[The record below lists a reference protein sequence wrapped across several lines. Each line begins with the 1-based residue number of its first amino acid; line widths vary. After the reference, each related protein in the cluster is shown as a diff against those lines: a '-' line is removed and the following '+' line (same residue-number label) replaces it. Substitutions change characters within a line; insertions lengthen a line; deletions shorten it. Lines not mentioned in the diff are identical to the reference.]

1 MKKLLWLILAP
12 ISVMA
17 SECVLQDRTVSRSTV
32 TIAERSKIT
41 PVVVPSINNNR
52 KCMVTF
58 SVRINNEWH
67 SAFGEHEWAG
77 DRPREEAC
85 TRAIKNAEDEVRE
98 RVGRTQSVSEK
109 TMVCSDRPDLDALQS
124 TNPGTMAELHQI
136 RPHPEFPRE
145 FWHNGAP
152 CRYFLDSAY
161 VRQDV
166 RTFQGVIC
174 KVHDNRWVVVDKW

>member
-1 MKKLLWLILAP
+1 MKRLLALALIPATVLA
-12 ISVMA
+12 SD
-17 SECVLQDRTVSRSTV
+17 CVLQDRTVSRSTV
-32 TIAERSKIT
+32 TIAERSRIK
-41 PVVVPSINNNR
+41 PEVVPSINNGR

-58 SVRINNEWH
+58 RVRIGTDWH

-85 TRAIKNAEDEVRE
+85 AVAVTRAESEVRE
-98 RVGRTQSVSEK
+98 RVGRLQTVSEK
-109 TMVCSDRPDLDALQS
+109 TMICTDRPDLDALRS
-124 TNPGTMAELHQI
+124 TNPGTVAELHQF
-136 RPHPEFPRE
+136 RPHPDFPRE

-174 KVHDNRWVVVDKW
+174 KVHDSKWVVVDKW

>member
-1 MKKLLWLILAP
+1 MKQLLWLILAP
-12 ISVMA
+12 VSVMA

-32 TIAERSKIT
+32 VIAERSRIT
-41 PVVVPSINNNR
+41 PEVVPSVNNGR

-58 SVRINNEWH
+58 RVRIGSDWH
-67 SAFGEHEWAG
+67 SAHGEYEWAG

-85 TRAIKNAEDEVRE
+85 TVAVKRAEDEVRE
-98 RVGRTQSVSEK
+98 RVGKLQTINEK
-109 TMVCSDRPDLDALQS
+109 TMICSDRPDLDALRN
-124 TNPGTMAELHQI
+124 TNPGTVAELHQF
-136 RPHPEFPRE
+136 RPHPDFPRE

-174 KVHDNRWVVVDKW
+174 KIHDSKWVVVDKW

>member
-1 MKKLLWLILAP
+1 MKRLLALALIPATVL
-12 ISVMA
+12 A

-32 TIAERSKIT
+32 TIVERSKIK
-41 PVVVPSINNNR
+41 PEVVPSVNNGK

-58 SVRINNEWH
+58 RVRIGSDWH
-67 SAFGEHEWAG
+67 SAFGEYEWAG

-85 TRAIKNAEDEVRE
+85 AVAVTRAESEVRE
-98 RVGRTQSVSEK
+98 RVGKLQTVSEK
-109 TMVCSDRPDLDALQS
+109 TMVCSDRPDLDALRS
-124 TNPGTMAELHQI
+124 TNPGTIAELHQF
-136 RPHPEFPRE
+136 RPHPDFPRE

-161 VRQDV
+161 VQSDV

-174 KVHDNRWVVVDKW
+174 KIHDSKWVVVDKW

>member
-1 MKKLLWLILAP
+1 MKQLLWLILAP
-12 ISVMA
+12 VSVMA

-41 PVVVPSINNNR
+41 QEVVPGANGNR
-52 KCMVTF
+52 RCMVNLR
-58 SVRINNEWH
+58 VRVGSNWH
-67 SAFGEHEWAG
+67 TAFGEHEWPG

-85 TRAIKNAEDEVRE
+85 AVAVKNAEADVIE
-98 RVGRTQSVSEK
+98 RVGRVNTLSEK
-109 TMVCSDRPDLDALQS
+109 TMVCSDRPDLDALRS
-124 TNPGTMAELHQI
+124 TNPGTVAELHQF
-136 RPHPEFPRE
+136 RPHPDFPRE

-161 VRQDV
+161 VKKDI

-174 KVHDNRWVVVDKW
+174 RVHDARWVVVDKW